1 MSDSSKD
8 SCSVAQG
15 DKKLKKNFTSW
26 YNPPLGQG
34 SAFWPHKIKLIWN
47 HKTYFTLKNDGEP
60 VGETP
65 GRDVCLNWLNMRH
78 FLLFQC
84 HSITLISKLG
94 CVRFGR
100 KNKSE
105 IKRARLIIFFFK
117 AAGSHCSGAE
127 EPQAFG
133 SGAAGCRPLVWSMHT
148 GVSFNLA
155 SQPIVLGL
163 IHLHRHRL
171 LNIIVLFKSFKWEDE
186 SQCASHDTKQFHCGR
201 RENLLQYMSHF
212 LYYLFIHP
220 CPWSHWSPHPL
231 KLACG
236 KGKQSSLKGEL
247 RIDLTKG
254 QHSHLSSMESPKL
267 LVSQNVVTISC
278 Q

>member
-34 SAFWPHKIKLIWN
+34 SAFWPHKIKLIWS

-105 IKRARLIIFFFK
+105 IKRARLIIFFFQGCREPLQRGWR
-117 AAGSHCSGAE
+117 AAGIRLRSSGL
-127 EPQAFG
+127 PT
-133 SGAAGCRPLVWSMHT
+133 P
-148 GVSFNLA
+148 
-155 SQPIVLGL
+155 GL
-163 IHLHRHRL
+163 KHAH
-171 LNIIVLFKSFKWEDE
+171 W
-186 SQCASHDTKQFHCGR
+186 C
-201 RENLLQYMSHF
+201 F
-212 LYYLFIHP
+212 L
-220 CPWSHWSPHPL
+220 
-231 KLACG
+231 
-236 KGKQSSLKGEL
+236 
-247 RIDLTKG
+247 
-254 QHSHLSSMESPKL
+254 
-267 LVSQNVVTISC
+267 
-278 Q
+278 